1 MKNKV
6 GIRILVPQHVAL
18 DIWRNKSCLYK
29 HNKHY
34 AVSSAQ
40 AQVNQ
45 LERLGLAP
53 IGSLGVYS
61 CRFCGAFH
69 VGHKKATDKR
79 RLA

>member
-6 GIRILVPQHVAL
+6 GIRILVSQHVAL
-18 DIWRNKSCLYK
+18 NIWRNKSCRYKEYK
-29 HNKHY
+29 HFT
-34 AVSSAQ
+34 AASAQ
-40 AQVNQ
+40 EQISQ
-45 LERLGLAP
+45 LERRGLAP

-69 VGHKKATDKR
+69 VGHKKATAKR